1 MCAIYREM
9 RFVCLKKRKMNET
22 SNTYSSPFAAANER
36 FDQAAQGWQ
45 SLSVRRTTSFLDI
58 QKEVAGEVMY
68 DPNQAYTTT
77 SPVDNDDR
85 EHPDGDYTPTGQLK
99 PGSPIGDML
108 LPMMA
113 MALIYLVVKL
123 LRKRKTSQ
131 AL

>member
-1 MCAIYREM
+1 MRYFRENAI
-9 RFVCLKKRKMNET
+9 CLFEKRKMNET

-36 FDQAAQGWQ
+36 FDQTAQGWQ

-68 DPNQAYTTT
+68 DPNQVYTTT
-77 SPVDNDDR
+77 SVDNDDR

-113 MALIYLVVKL
+113 MILIYLVVKL

>member
-1 MCAIYREM
+1 
-9 RFVCLKKRKMNET
+9 MNET
-22 SNTYSSPFAAANER
+22 SNTYYSPFDAANER

-68 DPNQAYTTT
+68 DPNQVYTTT
-77 SPVDNDDR
+77 SVDNDDR

-113 MALIYLVVKL
+113 MAVIYFFVKL
-123 LRKRKTSQ
+123 FRNRKTSHT
-131 AL
+131 L

>member
-1 MCAIYREM
+1 
-9 RFVCLKKRKMNET
+9 MNET

-36 FDQAAQGWQ
+36 FDQTAQGWQ

-68 DPNQAYTTT
+68 DPNQVYTTT
-77 SPVDNDDR
+77 SVDNDDR

-113 MALIYLVVKL
+113 MTLIYLVVKL

>member
-1 MCAIYREM
+1 MRYLSRNAI
-9 RFVCLKKRKMNET
+9 CLFEKKKMNET
-22 SNTYSSPFAAANER
+22 VFTYSSPFAAANER

-68 DPNQAYTTT
+68 DPNQVYTTT
-77 SPVDNDDR
+77 SVDNDDR

-99 PGSPIGDML
+99 PGSPMGDML

-113 MALIYLVVKL
+113 MAVIYLVVKL

-131 AL
+131 IL

>member
-1 MCAIYREM
+1 MRYFRENAI
-9 RFVCLKKRKMNET
+9 CLFEKRKMNET

-36 FDQAAQGWQ
+36 FDQTAQGWQ

-68 DPNQAYTTT
+68 DPNQVYTTT
-77 SPVDNDDR
+77 SVDNDDR

-99 PGSPIGDML
+99 PGSPIGYML

-113 MALIYLVVKL
+113 MILIYLVVKL

>member
-1 MCAIYREM
+1 MRYLSRNAI
-9 RFVCLKKRKMNET
+9 CLFEKRKMNET

-45 SLSVRRTTSFLDI
+45 SLSVRRTTSFLEI
-58 QKEVAGEVMY
+58 QKEVVGEVMY
-68 DPNQAYTTT
+68 DPNQVYTTT
-77 SPVDNDDR
+77 SVDNDDR
-85 EHPDGDYTPTGQLK
+85 EYPDGDYTPTGQLK

-113 MALIYLVVKL
+113 MTLIYLVVKL